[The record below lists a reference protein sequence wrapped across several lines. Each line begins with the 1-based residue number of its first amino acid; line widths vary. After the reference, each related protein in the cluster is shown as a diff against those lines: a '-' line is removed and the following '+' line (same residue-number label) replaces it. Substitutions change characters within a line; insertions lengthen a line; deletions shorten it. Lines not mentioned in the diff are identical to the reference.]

1 MRTLL
6 ACASLFLL
14 LTACGYKGPLVLP
27 QHPAAQQAPH
37 APADAAS
44 AAR

>member
-6 ACASLFLL
+6 ACAGLILL

-27 QHPAAQQAPH
+27 QQPGPQH
-37 APADAAS
+37 AAS